1 MRRVFFIDYENVD
14 TNGLDGLT
22 RLTSQDQVY
31 IYYSEAHSRMTFGLH
46 RRICESK
53 SEFFYRKIKDSSKNA
68 LDNELMRE
76 AEKEI
81 EDKNADY
88 YIISKDKDYHKFVT
102 QKVLAGYK
110 VNMFP
115 TISETNIII
124 KARLVSDNK
133 YSFSLDES
141 DIDRIASMIMNAD
154 DKSELNRSLQNMF
167 YNKDVKY
174 IFSRLKD
181 ITYNM

>member
-1 MRRVFFIDYENVD
+1 MRSQINSTWRESERTFVSKD
-14 TNGLDGLT
+14 NG
-22 RLTSQDQVY
+22 
-31 IYYSEAHSRMTFGLH
+31 
-46 RRICESK
+46 
-53 SEFFYRKIKDSSKNA
+53 YRK
-68 LDNELMRE
+68 
-76 AEKEI
+76 
-81 EDKNADY
+81 
-88 YIISKDKDYHKFVT
+88 FVA

-110 VNMFP
+110 VYMFP
-115 TISETNIII
+115 TISETNISKKDELKKII

-133 YSFSLDES
+133 SSYDLDES

-154 DKSELNRSLQNMF
+154 DKSELNRSLQKMF